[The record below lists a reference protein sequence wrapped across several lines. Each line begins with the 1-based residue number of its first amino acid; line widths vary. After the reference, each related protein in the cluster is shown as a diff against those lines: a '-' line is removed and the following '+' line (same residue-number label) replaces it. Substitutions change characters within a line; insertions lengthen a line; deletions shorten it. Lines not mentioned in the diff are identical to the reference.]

1 MRRLLAV
8 ILLTS
13 SLGGCAAVDA
23 YLMAKYDPVEYDY
36 MVKIKTLSDLS
47 VSTCNDFA
55 ASKKNADEMYFLN
68 KSLVNFATHI
78 PREQNVQ
85 KMAEELLNIT
95 QGMSERYK
103 ANTSVSQ
110 LYCEMKFKSVS
121 SSVESMLIV
130 TGKKPR

>member
-1 MRRLLAV
+1 MRK
-8 ILLTS
+8 LLTAVLVAS
-13 SLGGCAAVDA
+13 GLSGCAAVDA

-36 MVKIKTLSDLS
+36 MVKIKTLSDMS

-55 ASKKNADEMYFLN
+55 ASKKNADEIYFLN
-68 KSLVNFATHI
+68 KSLVNFSTHI

-95 QGMSERYK
+95 QGMSDRYK
-103 ANTSVSQ
+103 SNTTVSQ
-110 LYCEMKFKSVS
+110 VYCEMKFKSVS